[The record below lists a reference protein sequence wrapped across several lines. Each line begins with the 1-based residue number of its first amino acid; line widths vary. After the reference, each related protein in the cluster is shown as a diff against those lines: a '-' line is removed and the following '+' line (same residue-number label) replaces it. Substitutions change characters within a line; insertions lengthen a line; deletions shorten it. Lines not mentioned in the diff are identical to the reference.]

1 MRIHEI
7 DAIGLCIE
15 DEGAAARFIDVD
27 VIPVERDRVQIMVAG
42 SPPRAWGRRRVRR
55 VAAIMVISGSPPR
68 AWGRRMA
75 ASL

>member
-1 MRIHEI
+1 
-7 DAIGLCIE
+7 
-15 DEGAAARFIDVD
+15 
-27 VIPVERDRVQIMVAG
+27 VQIMVAG